1 MDEEKVY
8 LVKLNGIYREEA
20 MARMRLRFEK
30 ELGGKVVI
38 VDSRVEDVVQLKP
51 QDADALVKL
60 LAGDD
65 WKDMEEES

>member
-8 LVKLNGIYREEA
+8 LVKLKGIHREED

-30 ELGGKVVI
+30 ELAGKVVI
-38 VDSRVEDVVQLKP
+38 VDSRVEDIVQLEP
-51 QDADALVKL
+51 QSADVLVKL